1 MRHYRSWA
9 GTARSRRG
17 QNGAVTSGPV
27 ASAADRP
34 APRVQTALDGLR
46 SRGERVTPARRAVL
60 QVLDATA
67 DHLTAEEIVARG
79 EQSAP
84 GVHRATVY
92 RALATLGEL
101 GLITHT
107 HLGGSAA
114 VYHLAGA
121 PNPAPGEPTS
131 HAHLQCTRCL
141 AVIDVPVDALTEL
154 AARLEGDVGFE
165 LQPEHA
171 ALLGLCADC
180 RSGG

>member
-1 MRHYRSWA
+1 
-9 GTARSRRG
+9 
-17 QNGAVTSGPV
+17 VTSGPG
-27 ASAADRP
+27 APTANRTR
-34 APRVQTALDGLR
+34 PRVQTALEELR
-46 SRGERVTPARRAVL
+46 SRSERVTPARRAVL
-60 QVLDATA
+60 EVLDGTA
-67 DHLTAEEIVARG
+67 DHLTAEEIVAQAER
-79 EQSAP
+79 SAP

-114 VYHLAGA
+114 VYHLSLPAS
-121 PNPAPGEPTS
+121 PAPGEPAS
-131 HAHLQCTRCL
+131 HAHLQCTRCH

-154 AARLEGDVGFE
+154 AVRLEGEVGFE

-180 RSGG
+180 RRSGG